1 MARYFS
7 YFPITN
13 YKLTDDALGLDVLTN
28 LMTRFKLE
36 ESFKEN
42 TSIYYKY
49 DIRDGDTPET
59 IAYYAYGSAERHWI
73 VLLYNDI
80 IDPQYDWPLE
90 FKALTNYVNE
100 KYSANN
106 YADTANTGVSGLV
119 WAKTNNHSYY
129 ITETTKFLDIVSSE
143 TFQIDSASYANTT
156 TSLTPTQITL
166 KDGNVIFKSNTKN
179 SINYYQY
186 EEQENEKKRS
196 IKLLKNDFVF
206 ALEEELRKSLK
217 E

>member
-59 IAYYAYGSAERHWI
+59 VAYYAYGSAERHWI